1 MLAKE
6 QYIGAGAL
14 LVIIVATW
22 LFVALW
28 PHARGVEY
36 EQALIEKQRVLDS
49 LRQDSIAHA
58 RVLRDSL
65 REARWQHIKDSFA
78 LADSLRFKQWTVERQ
93 ARYDSFRLAD
103 SLWRD
108 SVGMPYRRAVKKDTI
123 LNLNTADTT
132 ELQFIRGIGS
142 YKAKRIVAY
151 REQLGGFYSTEQL
164 CDEDLRELA
173 LDSLKRCFVVSADS
187 LRTMDVN
194 RCTANTLSRHPYLR
208 YAQAKAIYQLRRQK
222 INLRSID
229 DLRALSELDSTDI
242 ERLRPY
248 LRFDP

>member
-14 LVIIVATW
+14 LIILLATW

-49 LRQDSIAHA
+49 LRQDSIAQVRA
-58 RVLRDSL
+58 RRDSL
-65 REARWQHIKDSFA
+65 REVRWQHFKDSVD
-78 LADSLRFKQWTVERQ
+78 LVDSLRFEQWKVKRQ
-93 ARYDSFRLAD
+93 ARYDSARLAD

-108 SVGMPYRRAVKKDTI
+108 SVGMPYRRVVKKDTI
-123 LNLNTADTT
+123 LDLNTADTT
-132 ELQFIRGIGS
+132 ELQYIRGIGR
-142 YKAKRIVAY
+142 YKAKRIIAY

-164 CDEDLRELA
+164 CDEGLRELA
-173 LDSLKRCFVVSADS
+173 LDSLRRCFVVMTDS

-194 RCTANTLSRHPYLR
+194 RCSANTLSRHPYIR
-208 YAQAKAIYQLRRQK
+208 YSQAKAIYQLRRQK
-222 INLRSID
+222 ISLRSME
-229 DLRALSELDSTDI
+229 DLRVLSELDSTDLD
-242 ERLRPY
+242 RLQYY